1 MKRVHLVIAG
11 RVQGVLFR
19 RYAQT
24 KAREI
29 RITGWAKNTLDG
41 DVEMVCEGKE
51 KDLVSFI
58 SLIRQG
64 PSMAYVKDVKVEDKE
79 YTGEFSDFTI
89 REFGF

>member
-1 MKRVHLVIAG
+1 MRRVHLVITG

-24 KAREI
+24 KARELGV
-29 RITGWAKNTLDG
+29 TGWAKNALDG

-51 KDLVSFI
+51 KDIILLI

-64 PSMAYVKDVKVEDKE
+64 PSMAYVKDVKVEDE
-79 YTGEFSDFTI
+79 EHAGEFSDFTI